1 MRIGRKVGVGVVLG
15 LICLALIVGGCAT
28 QRAGTQQTVVSE
40 YMLQKA
46 GFKRWNVNYQ
56 TPERAALMSSVPKGQ
71 LTKFDADGKAYYVY
85 NDPNHSTLYTGN
97 ERAYQNYLALSHGKN
112 VCQVTKGNNNAQFWG
127 CFQDYEQR
135 HKQGLE

>member
-1 MRIGRKVGVGVVLG
+1 MGIGRKAGINVVLG
-15 LICLALIVGGCAT
+15 VIFLALIVGGCAT

-40 YMLQKA
+40 YVLQKA

-71 LTKFDADGKAYYVY
+71 LTKFEGDGKTYYVY
-85 NDPNHSTLYTGN
+85 NDPNHDALYTGN
-97 ERAYQNYLALSHGKN
+97 EIAYQNYLSLSHGKN
-112 VCQVTKGNNNAQFWG
+112 VCQVNQGSNNANFWG

-135 HKQGLE
+135 RKKGLE